1 MSSVLDAL
9 RRGRGREKAQQAS
22 SAAHTDAVLRTLG
35 YARVNQASRLKRV
48 TRVAAA
54 LVAGVVVGM
63 LLWTAI
69 VWATRA
75 YLQRASPTDGAVA
88 RDTPSQLPMP
98 TPLTAGAR
106 GMPPPEAI
114 GDLQR
119 AISIDPRDARARND
133 LGLTYLA
140 QGRRDEA
147 AAQFHAAH
155 TADPK
160 NAESLVNLAAI
171 DIESGRTAEARG
183 WVTRALQLD
192 PQSAEAHY
200 NLAIIEEA
208 AGNAAV
214 AQHHYREFLQ
224 YGTDAYSSLAQ
235 DVRRRRF

>member
-1 MSSVLDAL
+1 MSLVLDAL
-9 RRGRGREKAQQAS
+9 RRGRGREKTRQAS

-54 LVAGVVVGM
+54 LVAGVLVGI
-63 LLWTAI
+63 LLWTAV

-75 YLQRASPTDGAVA
+75 YLRRGSPTDGAAAV
-88 RDTPSQLPMP
+88 DTPPATPLPLW
-98 TPLTAGAR
+98 LTAGGR
-106 GMPPPEAI
+106 GTPPPEAV

-119 AISIDPRDARARND
+119 AISIDPRDARARNH
-133 LGLTYLA
+133 LGLVYLA

-155 TADPK
+155 AADPK
-160 NAESLVNLAAI
+160 NVESLVNLAAA

-208 AGNAAV
+208 AGNAAA

-224 YGTDAYSSLAQ
+224 YGTESYSSLAR